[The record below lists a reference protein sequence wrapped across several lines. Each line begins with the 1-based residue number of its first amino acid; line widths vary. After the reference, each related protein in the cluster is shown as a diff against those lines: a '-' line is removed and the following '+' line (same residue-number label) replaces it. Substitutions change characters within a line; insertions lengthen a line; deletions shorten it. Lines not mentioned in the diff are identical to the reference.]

1 MSPQEQS
8 FYSQSATEAVS
19 KGAVSTPAVGAIS
32 IEERQRIE
40 TLLTTVSPKSPVRGA
55 VETLL
60 ADPTATV
67 PLEPLYAVLRRP
79 SWRRWR
85 EQQLAVWALARLAE
99 RNEQREKTV
108 DAFAK
113 VLSGDF
119 SAKMWAYIGA
129 VILMP
134 LMITQIIMW
143 RKFEAHSTF
152 TDMFDTFFD
161 ILVYY
166 SLFMS
171 SKATFANPV
180 REEAAGALGKL
191 RAVEALDSLV
201 QAELGALNALH
212 PKMRKAIFSLLP
224 ALTPDHYGK
233 LQTRTLRLLAI
244 MLEDQMDEKNAHLIL
259 HALDKV
265 GDRSVLPILNRIA
278 RGKGRAGRLPSV
290 RAAASQVIAHIEE
303 RLAKHKESDL
313 LLRIASE
320 TSSSANLLRPS
331 KHDSEEDI
339 ALLLRAAVQN
349 QNDHQLVCSILD
361 DLKRRGDRRAVPALH
376 ELLKLPEL
384 PPEVEAAARECL
396 LTLQQNA

>member
-8 FYSQSATEAVS
+8 FSGQSATEVS
-19 KGAVSTPAVGAIS
+19 SQGAVSRLASDTIS
-32 IEERQRIE
+32 PEERQRIE
-40 TLLTTVSPKSPVRGA
+40 TLLTTVSSKSPVRGA
-55 VETLL
+55 VEALL
-60 ADPTATV
+60 ADPKATV
-67 PLEPLYAVLRRP
+67 PSEPLYAVLRRP

-119 SAKMWAYIGA
+119 SVQMLTGIGVVA
-129 VILMP
+129 LVIMV
-134 LMITQIIMW
+134 ITIITW
-143 RKFEAHSTF
+143 KKAGAFSAFLDVLATF
-152 TDMFDTFFD
+152 
-161 ILVYY
+161 
-166 SLFMS
+166 SSFMS
-171 SKATFANPV
+171 FKAAFANPV
-180 REEAAGALGKL
+180 REEAASALGRLK
-191 RAVEALDSLV
+191 AVEALDSLV
-201 QAELGALNALH
+201 QAEFGVLKTLKR
-212 PKMRKAIFSLLP
+212 KMRETIFSLLP

-244 MLEDQMDEKNAHLIL
+244 MLENQTEVENAHLIL
-259 HALDKV
+259 DALDKV

-278 RGKGRAGRLPSV
+278 RGKDKAGKLPSV

-313 LLRIASE
+313 LLRVASE

-331 KHDSEEDI
+331 KRDSEEDI
-339 ALLLRAAVQN
+339 ALLLRAAVRKQG
-349 QNDHQLVCSILD
+349 DHQLVYSILD
-361 DLKRRGDRRAVPALH
+361 DIKRRGDRRAVPALH
-376 ELLKLPEL
+376 DLLKLPEL

-396 LTLQQNA
+396 LSLQQSA

>member
-1 MSPQEQS
+1 M
-8 FYSQSATEAVS
+8 
-19 KGAVSTPAVGAIS
+19 PAAGAIS
-32 IEERQRIE
+32 TEERQRIE

-79 SWRRWR
+79 SSRRWR

-113 VLSGDF
+113 VLSGVFFFQVLTGIGVVALTIMVITIITWKKAGAF
-119 SAKMWAYIGA
+119 SAFLD
-129 VILMP
+129 VLP
-134 LMITQIIMW
+134 
-143 RKFEAHSTF
+143 
-152 TDMFDTFFD
+152 TFF
-161 ILVYY
+161 
-166 SLFMS
+166 SFMS
-171 SKATFANPV
+171 VKAAFANPV

-201 QAELGALNALH
+201 QAELGALKTLKR
-212 PKMRKAIFSLLP
+212 KMRETILSLLP

-233 LQTRTLRLLAI
+233 LQPHTLRLLAI
-244 MLEDQMDEKNAHLIL
+244 MLENQTEEGNAHLIL
-259 HALDKV
+259 DALDKV

-278 RGKGRAGRLPSV
+278 RGKGKVGRLPSV

-331 KHDSEEDI
+331 KHESEEDI

-376 ELLKLPEL
+376 DLLKLPEL
-384 PPEVEAAARECL
+384 PPEVEAAPRECL

>member
-8 FYSQSATEAVS
+8 FYGQSATEAVS

-119 SAKMWAYIGA
+119 SVQMLTGIGVVA
-129 VILMP
+129 LVILV
-134 LMITQIIMW
+134 ITIITW
-143 RKFEAHSTF
+143 KKAGAFSAFLDVLATF
-152 TDMFDTFFD
+152 
-161 ILVYY
+161 
-166 SLFMS
+166 SSFMS
-171 SKATFANPV
+171 FKAAFANPV

-201 QAELGALNALH
+201 QAESGALMTLKR
-212 PKMRKAIFSLLP
+212 KMRETIFSLLP

-244 MLEDQMDEKNAHLIL
+244 MLENQTEEGNAHLIL
-259 HALDKV
+259 DALDKV
-265 GDRSVLPILNRIA
+265 GDRSVLPFLNRIA

-320 TSSSANLLRPS
+320 TSPSANLLRPS